1 MRTSNRYFNQSP
13 MLRHLPPYAS
23 LTRPVAQEK
32 LQADLGR
39 LLTRPVAQEKLQAD
53 LRTLKIP
60 KWIEASS

>member
-1 MRTSNRYFNQSP
+1 
-13 MLRHLPPYAS
+13 MLRHLPPYAG

-39 LLTRPVAQEKLQAD
+39 LLARPVAQEKLQAD

-60 KWIEASS
+60 QWIEASS